1 MALWMVRVGK
11 YGEYEAKFL
20 ESSRIFLTWE
30 ELKDDDLSSAKDYEA
45 IKEVLRA
52 RYAEAPERRLGNWA
66 GQIWAFALPMTP
78 GDLVVVPL
86 KSQPAVAIG
95 EITSGYEYNPKAE
108 PDFRHSRKVKWLSQA
123 VPRSAFGQ
131 DLLYS
136 LGSIMTICR
145 IERNDAEKRI
155 RVMATNGWKD
165 PGATTR
171 SLPPTKATQGTSDVA
186 GVPPEATEEPV
197 NLEAFARDQIQKL
210 ILQKFKGHG
219 LAQLVR
225 RVLEAQG
232 YVTFTSPPGADKG
245 IDILAAPKPMGFG
258 KPRIC
263 VQVKSG
269 AEPIERV
276 ALDQLIGVM
285 QNVNAEQGLLVSWG
299 GFKSSIEKE
308 RATQFFRVRLWDADE
323 LVDEILEHYDKLPAD
338 IRADLP
344 LRRIWVPSYADDQE

>member
-11 YGEYEAKFL
+11 YGEFEAKFL
-20 ESSRIFLTWE
+20 ESSRIFLTWK
-30 ELKDDDLSSAKDYEA
+30 ELLDDDLSSAKDYEDVKK
-45 IKEVLRA
+45 ILRA
-52 RYAEAPERRLGNWA
+52 RYGEAPERRLGNWA
-66 GQIWAFALPMTP
+66 GQIWAFALPMAP

-86 KSQPAVAIG
+86 KTQPAVAIG

-155 RVMATNGWKD
+155 RTMATNGWKD
-165 PGATTR
+165 PGAATNV
-171 SLPPTKATQGTSDVA
+171 LPASKSD
-186 GVPPEATEEPV
+186 GETPEATEEPV

-210 ILQKFKGHG
+210 IVQKFKGHG
-219 LAQLVR
+219 LAELVR

-232 YVTFTSPPGADKG
+232 YVTFMSPPGADKG

-269 AEPIERV
+269 ADPIERM

-338 IRADLP
+338 MRADLP
-344 LRRIWVPSYADDQE
+344 LKRIWVPSYAEDQE